1 MGLHWESWVLVVL
14 FIRSNVCTSVFL
26 LQWKAGDKCSAVWSE
41 DGCVYPATITSVD
54 LKRETCVV
62 VYTGYGNKE
71 EQNLS
76 DLLSPTCEV
85 ANNTE
90 QNTQEVRPRK
100 MAIPES
106 EEKQRCNQLSLW
118 CTKVLNDILIL
129 SGCLLPVFC

>member
-90 QNTQEVRPRK
+90 QNTQEVRSRK
-100 MAIPES
+100 MSIPES